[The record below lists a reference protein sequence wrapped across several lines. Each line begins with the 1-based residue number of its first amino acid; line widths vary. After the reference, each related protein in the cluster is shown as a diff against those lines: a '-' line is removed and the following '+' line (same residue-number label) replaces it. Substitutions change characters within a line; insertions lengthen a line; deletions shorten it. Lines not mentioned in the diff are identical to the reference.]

1 MLSMRPPPLAMTTV
15 MYIAITS
22 VIARKMAL
30 FAIWRASP
38 TVLHPGAEVLRE
50 LADITLCLLVGGAL
64 FAAEFRFPSHS
75 KSSGPEPRGF
85 ARAFLLDGQDRI
97 HEARA
102 QDEPAYNN
110 AHPSP
115 RSDEHTSELQ
125 SPMYLV

>member
-50 LADITLCLLVGGAL
+50 LADITLCLLVGSAL
-64 FAAEFRFPSHS
+64 FAAEVRFPSHS
-75 KSSGPEPRGF
+75 KSSGPEPR
-85 ARAFLLDGQDRI
+85 AFPLACLSDGQVAI
-97 HEARA
+97 HVVRA
-102 QDEPAYNN
+102 Q
-110 AHPSP
+110 
-115 RSDEHTSELQ
+115 
-125 SPMYLV
+125 

>member
-50 LADITLCLLVGGAL
+50 LADITLCQLIRDRKSTRLNSSHQIISYAVFCLKKKIPPRDTDRGDQLL
-64 FAAEFRFPSHS
+64 HS
-75 KSSGPEPRGF
+75 PVPIDS
-85 ARAFLLDGQDRI
+85 ADV
-97 HEARA
+97 
-102 QDEPAYNN
+102 DEG
-110 AHPSP
+110 
-115 RSDEHTSELQ
+115 
-125 SPMYLV
+125 